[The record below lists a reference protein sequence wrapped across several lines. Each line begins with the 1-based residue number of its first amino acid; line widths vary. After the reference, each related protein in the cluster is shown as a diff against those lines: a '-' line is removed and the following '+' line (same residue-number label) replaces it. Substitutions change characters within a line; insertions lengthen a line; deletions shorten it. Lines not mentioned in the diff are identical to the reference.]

1 MTNWCHLCRGSVKH
15 PMWAT
20 RAPEIS
26 ASLSVRDNYLYVLV
40 SLFCSRCLFGGRTFT
55 LISDSNFLCHKNV
68 NLPVWISAVGSHSSP
83 QDFFLWCWQSVPP
96 AQQPHTARV
105 PTCNTQTHPTKRSH
119 LTTGSI
125 SLMLFVFFIC
135 FYGSNYPSKDT
146 AKWIRWQ
153 GSQFCTHHH
162 TKQWSQVHY
171 WITPTFPHLHFT
183 CRTSRYNKGLQAP
196 RQQFILTF

>member
-1 MTNWCHLCRGSVKH
+1 MINCCHLCRGSVKR

-20 RAPEIS
+20 RALEIS
-26 ASLSVRDNYLYVLV
+26 ASLSVCDNYLYLLV

-55 LISDSNFLCHKNV
+55 LISSFQTRISFFIKMWTYQFESLQWDPTQVHRTSFCDVDKACLQHSNRTQHV
-68 NLPVWISAVGSHSSP
+68 Y
-83 QDFFLWCWQSVPP
+83 PP
-96 AQQPHTARV
+96 ATHKHT
-105 PTCNTQTHPTKRSH
+105 PTKRSH
-119 LTTGSI
+119 PTTGSI

-153 GSQFCTHHH
+153 GSQFCAHHH

-183 CRTSRYNKGLQAP
+183 CRPSRCNKGLQAP
-196 RQQFILTF
+196 R